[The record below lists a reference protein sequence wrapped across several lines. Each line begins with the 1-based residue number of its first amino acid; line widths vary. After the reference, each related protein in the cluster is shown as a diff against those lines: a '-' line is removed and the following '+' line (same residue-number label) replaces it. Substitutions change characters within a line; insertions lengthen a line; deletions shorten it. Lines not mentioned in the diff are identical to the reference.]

1 MASLTPYQK
10 QVLVNTVLGEAANQ
24 GASGMQA
31 VASVIKNRSTSGQF
45 PSDPAAVALQSN
57 QFSANN
63 PAGTPG
69 HNNVAAT
76 SSAASRAAALAAVNA
91 VFNGEVPD
99 PTGGALYYH
108 TADTTAPWDAN
119 MHQTAQIGQHV
130 FYSPSPVPPMNVPAV
145 ASEYAN
151 TSLPIPMAP
160 RSDMA
165 QQAVTNPD
173 GSVNWGAFY
182 QGLAAPAQLAAG
194 PTANPVSGDFAAL
207 GMQGQNPGL
216 SSALANYAAQP
227 QVGQSLSL
235 GDQLAFNPINAP
247 DSTLAMGSPN
257 ANYGDALTN
266 NTSFAAY
273 PQGATADS
281 GAVPLSNF
289 LASIGAAPTVGA
301 PPVTTPVHSVAV
313 GANGQPIVAGTPAAA
328 RGLTEAQQLAMLALP
343 AAGGIDTA
351 ANPGAGYNN
360 LYGQGST
367 PGAQYTGQ
375 GIAGTAQL
383 PSGVSPGA
391 AAEAQAVAAM
401 GGAGGASSSNN
412 ASWADLQRSFG
423 GMTPEQVSA
432 LNSQAGAIANPLPS
446 GGGNPG
452 AAPLTPAQVAGRDA
466 NMSWQLAAFSP
477 QSSNTG
483 GSDDAS
489 QSWANLINSFDG
501 PSVAAAPPASTG
513 TSSVAMND
521 PSYTAPTTRQ
531 VTSQQLN
538 PAYTAWLNNQN
549 SAINGVEGVPSPSL
563 DASGNVTLP
572 SSYLGAQPAV
582 VPAPAQ
588 YVPVTKTIT
597 VPGKLIPAAPTLG
610 IAAAPPPPVLTKIQ
624 QLQAQGMSPSQA
636 YNSLASAILKTNV
649 NTGGYTAGG
658 GNSTGNSGGQDR
670 AGGGLTG

>member
-99 PTGGALYYH
+99 PTGGALYYR

-160 RSDMA
+160 RSDTT

-227 QVGQSLSL
+227 QVGQSLAL
-235 GDQLAFNPINAP
+235 GDQLAFNPINVP

-273 PQGATADS
+273 PQGATVDS

-289 LASIGAAPTVGA
+289 LASIGAVPTVGA
-301 PPVTTPVHSVAV
+301 PPVTTPVHSVAI
-313 GANGQPIVAGTPAAA
+313 GANGQPIVAGTPAAS

-351 ANPGAGYNN
+351 ANPGAGYTS
-360 LYGQGST
+360 LYGQGSA

-383 PSGVSPGA
+383 PSGVVPAGA
-391 AAEAQAVAAM
+391 ASAAAQAVGAM
-401 GGAGGASSSNN
+401 NTLPSHPATTGDVAQQLAQQQDNAGSWGSLLNSFASSNSN
-412 ASWADLQRSFG
+412 S
-423 GMTPEQVSA
+423 
-432 LNSQAGAIANPLPS
+432 
-446 GGGNPG
+446 
-452 AAPLTPAQVAGRDA
+452 
-466 NMSWQLAAFSP
+466 
-477 QSSNTG
+477 

-549 SAINGVEGVPSPSL
+549 SAINGVEGAPSPSL

-597 VPGKLIPAAPTLG
+597 VPGKLIPAAPALG
-610 IAAAPPPPVLTKIQ
+610 IAAAPPPVLTKVQ

-649 NTGGYTAGG
+649 NTGGYTSGG